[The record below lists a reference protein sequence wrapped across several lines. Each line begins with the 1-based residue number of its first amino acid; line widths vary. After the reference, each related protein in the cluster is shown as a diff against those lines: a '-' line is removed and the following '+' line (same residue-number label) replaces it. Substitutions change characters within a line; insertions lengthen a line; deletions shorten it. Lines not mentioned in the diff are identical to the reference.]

1 MPFSIESL
9 VEVISGLFLL
19 IGCFL
24 CVSGGVGI
32 LRFPDFYTRMH
43 AVGVTDTLAA
53 GMILIGL
60 MLQTQEPLVIV
71 KLLMILLMTLFI
83 NPTASHALA
92 KAAFNNGLMPVLHKP
107 ASHKPVSEKPVSGKP
122 TGEKEAT

>member
-1 MPFSIESL
+1 M
-9 VEVISGLFLL
+9 
-19 IGCFL
+19 
-24 CVSGGVGI
+24 GV

-53 GMILIGL
+53 GTILIGL
-60 MLQTQEPLVIV
+60 MLQSQDGIIII

-92 KAAFNNGLMPVLHKP
+92 KTAIHNDLMPVL
-107 ASHKPVSEKPVSGKP
+107 GD
-122 TGEKEAT
+122 KELDKKEGNNMELESSNR